1 MKRGKVIGCLMVLGL
16 VISAAA
22 SVCAEGVPKVVV
34 SIKPVHSLVA
44 AVMEGVA
51 EPELL
56 LAGGESPHSYTLRPS
71 QARALSSADVIFWV
85 GEGLESF
92 LGKPLTSLSRNA
104 HTVAISEIEGIRLL
118 PVRAGGVWEG
128 HDPAHGGHAHKHEH
142 PKKGDSKHSA
152 HGSSD
157 RDMHLWLDPYNARII
172 AKEAAAELG
181 RLYPEHDARFTLNAE
196 RLAARLE
203 HLDNDLQ
210 RTLAP
215 VSGVPF
221 IVFHD
226 AYQYLESRYGLNAAG
241 SVTLDPDRT
250 PGAKRLGDIRRVI
263 TERRA
268 ACVFSEPQF
277 TPRLVGTVIE
287 GTGARQGELDPLGAD
302 LVPGPDAYF
311 TLMERL
317 GDNLRSCLSPDS

>member
-1 MKRGKVIGCLMVLGL
+1 
-16 VISAAA
+16 
-22 SVCAEGVPKVVV
+22 
-34 SIKPVHSLVA
+34 
-44 AVMEGVA
+44 
-51 EPELL
+51 
-56 LAGGESPHSYTLRPS
+56 
-71 QARALSSADVIFWV
+71 
-85 GEGLESF
+85 
-92 LGKPLTSLSRNA
+92 
-104 HTVAISEIEGIRLL
+104 
-118 PVRAGGVWEG
+118 
-128 HDPAHGGHAHKHEH
+128 
-142 PKKGDSKHSA
+142 
-152 HGSSD
+152 
-157 RDMHLWLDPYNARII
+157 MHLWLDPYNARII

-311 TLMERL
+311 TLLERL